1 MLDFPKTLSVFNCMT
16 FLESGLVPLRAKFLT
31 HIKKMQFK
39 RYLNKDMTIEQ
50 GVRNRGSTSV

>member
-1 MLDFPKTLSVFNCMT
+1 MT

-31 HIKKMQFK
+31 HREKMQFM

-50 GVRNRGSTSV
+50 GVRIRT